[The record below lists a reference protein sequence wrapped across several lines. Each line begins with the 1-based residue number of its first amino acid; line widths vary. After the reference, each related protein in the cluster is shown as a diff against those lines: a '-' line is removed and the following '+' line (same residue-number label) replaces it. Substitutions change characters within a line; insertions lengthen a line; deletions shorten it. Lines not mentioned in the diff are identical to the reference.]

1 MDDLAGVLLLIFFL
15 FLLVFFFIFT
25 GRVYDFFLILQH
37 DYERL
42 LKGDD
47 VKPRESYFVPRR
59 VGVFVGKVIS
69 LLMILFCLFLLWL
82 LSLEW

>member
-1 MDDLAGVLLLIFFL
+1 MLEGVLVFGFFIFLGL
-15 FLLVFFFIFT
+15 FVFIFT
-25 GRVYDFFLILQH
+25 GRIYDFGLILQH
-37 DYERL
+37 DYDRL

-47 VKPRESYFVPRR
+47 VKPRESHFIPRS
-59 VGVFVGKVIS
+59 VFVFVGKVFS

>member
-1 MDDLAGVLLLIFFL
+1 MLEGVLVFGFFIFLGL
-15 FLLVFFFIFT
+15 FVFIFT
-25 GRVYDFFLILQH
+25 GRICDFFLMLQH
-37 DYERL
+37 DYDRL

-47 VKPRESYFVPRR
+47 VKPRESYFVPRS

-69 LLMILFCLFLLWL
+69 LLVILFSLFVLWN